1 MKVIGYT
8 KVSRKFLTTIPEDV
22 RKLLRLEIGDKIV
35 WIEKNGKVC
44 IKKA

>member
-8 KVSRKFLTTIPEDV
+8 KVSEKFLTTIPKDV
-22 RKLLRLEIGDKIV
+22 RKLLRLEIGDNVV
-35 WIEKNGKVC
+35 WIEQNGKVC